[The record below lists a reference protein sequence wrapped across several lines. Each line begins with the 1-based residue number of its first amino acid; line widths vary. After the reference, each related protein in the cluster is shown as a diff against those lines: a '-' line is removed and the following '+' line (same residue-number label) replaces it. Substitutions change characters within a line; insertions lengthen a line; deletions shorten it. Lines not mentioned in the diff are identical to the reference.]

1 MKTMDIAEFK
11 TWAAEEI
18 KRRLPEDYAAA
29 EVRVRSV
36 RKLGSSHT
44 GLSVRRDGQSGAP
57 EIDLDEFFKLY
68 KSGVS
73 ADDIISYMARM
84 AVMELPVIDESL
96 LEDYAKVRERLFI
109 RLSSLSRNRD
119 LTEGIPHRVIDD
131 MLLTY
136 HILTGRQ
143 GSDMWSAMIDSGMLR
158 GYGISEEQLYGDA
171 LENSSRMFPAK
182 LDRMSSILHS
192 SEDDDGLGMVVL
204 TNDANS
210 YGAAAVLYPGMLEE
224 AAEQLGGDIYIIPS
238 SIHEMILMPAAMVQ
252 DAERLEMTHRF
263 LNMTEV
269 EEKDRLSDHIYH
281 YDDRRHLFERA
292 GKNRE

>member
-1 MKTMDIAEFK
+1 MKPMDINEFK
-11 TWAAEEI
+11 SWAAAEI
-18 KRRLPEDYAAA
+18 KGRLPEDYADAK
-29 EVRVRSV
+29 VRVRSV

-44 GLSVRRDGQSGAP
+44 GLSVRREGQSGAP

-84 AVMELPVIDESL
+84 AVMEMPVVSESL

-119 LTEGIPHRVIDD
+119 LTEGIPHRAIDD

-136 HILTGRQ
+136 HVLTGQR
-143 GSDMWSAMIDSGMLR
+143 GRDMWSAMLDNGMLR
-158 GYGISEEQLYGDA
+158 GYGISEEQLYKDA
-171 LENSSRMFPAK
+171 LENSSRIFPAR

-192 SEDDDGLGMVVL
+192 PEDDDGLGMMVL
-204 TNDANS
+204 TNKANS
-210 YGAAAVLYPGMLEE
+210 FGASAVLYPGMLEE

-238 SIHEMILMPAAMVQ
+238 SIHEMILMPAVMVP
-252 DAERLEMTHRF
+252 DVERLEMTHRF

-281 YDDRRHLFERA
+281 YDDHRRLFERA
-292 GKNRE
+292 GKSRE